1 MSFFIYKAVPDRQLV
16 AARIFYQTL
25 LQPPQP
31 FGQCSRVTCRLR
43 FCEVVLLGRRNAAAD
58 CSRVYLRSVRQRDQ
72 QVSVFVNAHA
82 ADANAVPSVLAVLS
96 VFAVRA
102 IVSVFPVRAV
112 LAVLAE
118 RQRQKPFL
126 LAPAEAVLHGDLVS
140 ALAVPAAERRKP
152 LGHTARKAVF
162 HGKIV
167 SALAVCPIL
176 AVKPLDQPYAA
187 FCEIERQ
194 QNRKQHTDRQKRHQ

>member
-1 MSFFIYKAVPDRQLV
+1 MPFFIYKAVPHRQSFSV
-16 AARIFYQTL
+16 RIFYQTL
-25 LQPPQP
+25 LQLPQP

-43 FCEVVLLGRRNAAAD
+43 PCKIVLLGRRNAAAD
-58 CSRVYLRSVRQRDQ
+58 CSR
-72 QVSVFVNAHA
+72 
-82 ADANAVPSVLAVLS
+82 AVLS

-140 ALAVPAAERRKP
+140 TLTVPAAERRKP

-167 SALAVCPIL
+167 SALAVCPVL